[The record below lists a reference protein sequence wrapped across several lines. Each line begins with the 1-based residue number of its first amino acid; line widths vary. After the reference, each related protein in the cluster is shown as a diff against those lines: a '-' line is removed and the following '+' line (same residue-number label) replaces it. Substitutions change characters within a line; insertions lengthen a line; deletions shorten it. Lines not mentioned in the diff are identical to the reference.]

1 MPGQAGPQGPADRE
15 TAHNGD
21 VDEEVQRYVA
31 GITGAHRALFDRVDG
46 LIRGAYPDA
55 VMKLSYRIPSYWTGR
70 RRRLYVGVWK
80 HGLSVYG
87 WPQGGEADFIARH
100 PALKTSKGTIQIG
113 PRDAEGISDAELLEL
128 VHAAL
133 DGDGDDR

>member
-1 MPGQAGPQGPADRE
+1 M
-15 TAHNGD
+15 
-21 VDEEVQRYVA
+21 DEEVQRYVDEIPA
-31 GITGAHRALFDRVDG
+31 GHRELFDRFSG
-46 LIRGAYPDA
+46 LILTAYPDA
-55 VMKLSYRIPSYWTGR
+55 VVKLSYRIPSYWTGR

-100 PALKTSKGTIQIG
+100 PELKTSKGTIQIR
-113 PRDAEGISDAELLEL
+113 PADAGGISDAELLEL

-133 DGDGDDR
+133 DGDDDGR